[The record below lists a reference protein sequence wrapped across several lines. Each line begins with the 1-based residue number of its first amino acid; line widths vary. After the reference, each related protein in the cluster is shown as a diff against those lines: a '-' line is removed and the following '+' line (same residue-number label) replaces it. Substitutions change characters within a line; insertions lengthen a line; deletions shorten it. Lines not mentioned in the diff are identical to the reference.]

1 MGYDFEILYQPGL
14 QKKAADALSKINHQ
28 AELTVMSTPGLV
40 DVEKV
45 LREVEHDEELTK
57 IIDWLKND
65 LEGKVNFQWKANKLL
80 YKGRLV
86 LSRKSSLLPSLL
98 HTYHDFMSGG
108 IQDFSKPIKNW
119 MKNFIG

>member
-28 AELTVMSTPGLV
+28 AELAVMSTPGLV

-57 IIDWLKND
+57 IID
-65 LEGKVNFQWKANKLL
+65 
-80 YKGRLV
+80 
-86 LSRKSSLLPSLL
+86 
-98 HTYHDFMSGG
+98 
-108 IQDFSKPIKNW
+108 
-119 MKNFIG
+119 